1 MQKADELFW
10 EHHNKPLVC
19 DCVYSRLG
27 ITQQEGHSSPVALH
41 ETYTTQDPTNAT
53 RHIITNLGFREDCK
67 TTCSLPETMDVHRWH
82 SVLRAHHQNPP
93 QGPATYA
100 RRYYTCGQ
108 YFQNTRALD
117 DHIHTATTLL
127 PRMTHGSFCDECPRG
142 GGCYNI
148 LNLRTGEII
157 RTRVFRAPIRGTAPF
172 HSTAGEAECWR
183 EAIDEIC
190 DIDEI
195 TSDSSVTFATDSS
208 ATKSIVEGH
217 VIHRSTLSHTLKC
230 PTIEA
235 ATVMRATALWT
246 ASPHGGNKPMPI
258 TTHD

>member
-93 QGPATYA
+93 PRPRNICA
-100 RRYYTCGQ
+100 
-108 YFQNTRALD
+108 ALL
-117 DHIHTATTLL
+117 HMWAIL
-127 PRMTHGSFCDECPRG
+127 PKHP
-142 GGCYNI
+142 
-148 LNLRTGEII
+148 
-157 RTRVFRAPIRGTAPF
+157 
-172 HSTAGEAECWR
+172 
-183 EAIDEIC
+183 
-190 DIDEI
+190 
-195 TSDSSVTFATDSS
+195 
-208 ATKSIVEGH
+208 
-217 VIHRSTLSHTLKC
+217 
-230 PTIEA
+230 
-235 ATVMRATALWT
+235 
-246 ASPHGGNKPMPI
+246 SP
-258 TTHD
+258 